1 MTSVLSVAKE
11 IDFATESTENTEIW
25 KNLFNKPIL

>member
-11 IDFATESTENTEIW
+11 IDFATENTEIW